1 MTIRIYF
8 FECFDVDF
16 IKIEGRERKH
26 IKREKHKKTQL
37 MCEEKRK
44 VWLGYIFQVD
54 DKPVITLLLVQYEI
68 YFSRSDFSIFSSP
81 KGSENMTKNQNSKN
95 ISHIVLGIVR

>member
-1 MTIRIYF
+1 M
-8 FECFDVDF
+8 
-16 IKIEGRERKH
+16 K
-26 IKREKHKKTQL
+26 L
-37 MCEEKRK
+37 EEKL
-44 VWLGYIFQVD
+44 VYIFQVD

-95 ISHIVLGIVR
+95 ISHIVLGTVR